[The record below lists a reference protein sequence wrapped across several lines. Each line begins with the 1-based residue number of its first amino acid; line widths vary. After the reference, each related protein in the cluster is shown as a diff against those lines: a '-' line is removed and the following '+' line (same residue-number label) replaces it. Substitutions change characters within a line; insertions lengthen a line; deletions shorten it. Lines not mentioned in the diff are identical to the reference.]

1 MPQSCSAHQDIIRIL
16 IDLKSKEFNIPT
28 VRDRLL
34 ATTMQEKKNG
44 TVRLFVSR
52 HLNAM
57 VKDGFLITSG
67 TRHKKVFRKTELFEQ
82 LVTVSSENSNNS
94 TQVSPTMEMPLKQE
108 SYIFELD
115 KIKGRLNA
123 ELAILLAEIDE
134 YRSIMVRFPQTQEK
148 VRHLHEQSAQQ
159 SVTLTGQIT
168 AITKTIELLQ
178 SEAVN
183 A

>member
-1 MPQSCSAHQDIIRIL
+1 MSQNDCIGKTLKPWPIL
-16 IDLKSKEFNIPT
+16 VDHYK
-28 VRDRLL
+28 
-34 ATTMQEKKNG
+34 
-44 TVRLFVSR
+44 
-52 HLNAM
+52 
-57 VKDGFLITSG
+57 
-67 TRHKKVFRKTELFEQ
+67 
-82 LVTVSSENSNNS
+82 
-94 TQVSPTMEMPLKQE
+94 
-108 SYIFELD
+108 LD
-115 KIKGRLNA
+115 KIKVRLNA

-168 AITKTIELLQ
+168 AITKTIDLLQ

>member
-1 MPQSCSAHQDIIRIL
+1 
-16 IDLKSKEFNIPT
+16 
-28 VRDRLL
+28 
-34 ATTMQEKKNG
+34 
-44 TVRLFVSR
+44 
-52 HLNAM
+52 M

-67 TRHKKVFRKTELFEQ
+67 TRHKKVFRKTKFFEQ
-82 LVTVSSENSNNS
+82 LVTVSKENLNDN
-94 TQVSPTMEMPLKQE
+94 TQVTSTVEIPIKPE
-108 SYIFELD
+108 SYICELD

>member
-1 MPQSCSAHQDIIRIL
+1 
-16 IDLKSKEFNIPT
+16 
-28 VRDRLL
+28 
-34 ATTMQEKKNG
+34 
-44 TVRLFVSR
+44 
-52 HLNAM
+52 
-57 VKDGFLITSG
+57 
-67 TRHKKVFRKTELFEQ
+67 
-82 LVTVSSENSNNS
+82 
-94 TQVSPTMEMPLKQE
+94 MEMPLKQE
-108 SYIFELD
+108 PYICELD

>member
-1 MPQSCSAHQDIIRIL
+1 
-16 IDLKSKEFNIPT
+16 
-28 VRDRLL
+28 
-34 ATTMQEKKNG
+34 MQEKRNG

-67 TRHKKVFRKTELFEQ
+67 TRHKKVFRKTKFFEQ
-82 LVTVSSENSNNS
+82 LVTVSKENLNDN
-94 TQVSPTMEMPLKQE
+94 TQVTSTVEIPIKPE
-108 SYIFELD
+108 SYICELD

>member
-1 MPQSCSAHQDIIRIL
+1 MPQSCSAHQDIIKIL

-28 VRDRLL
+28 VRDCLL

-67 TRHKKVFRKTELFEQ
+67 TRHKKVFRKTKLFEQ
-82 LVTVSSENSNNS
+82 LVTVSKENLNDN
-94 TQVSPTMEMPLKQE
+94 TQVTSTVEIPIKPE
-108 SYIFELD
+108 SYICELD
-115 KIKGRLNA
+115 KIKDRLNA

-134 YRSIMVRFPQTQEK
+134 YRAIMARFPQTQEK
-148 VRHLHEQSAQQ
+148 VRHLHKKSAQQ

-178 SEAVN
+178 SEA